1 MVRAIAP
8 GRMHRYRREDTT
20 MVRLVLALAVLTL
33 LTLAP
38 HASAGGI
45 SDEECPNIAGENTN
59 TCPAGTVGVPYSIRF
74 TEKEGSGCGP
84 GRQTFHFDSGILPP
98 GLTLALDGTLSGTSF
113 QPGTFKF
120 YVEMREPTDDP
131 AHCAGK
137 ETQKQFTLKI
147 RRQPWIISS
156 PALTPRS
163 EVGVP
168 FRIALRARGG
178 SGVFAWSL
186 ASGRLPAGLRLF
198 ADGSVEG
205 IPRSSGTPRFTVR
218 ATDAEG
224 RTVGWKV
231 EFAIAPKLRVQ
242 GRRQLPRAHTGR
254 SYRTDLVS
262 VGGVGPTT
270 WRLTRG
276 RLPRG
281 LRLES
286 ARGRLTGS
294 PTEAGTHAFTVEVR
308 DGLKAKDRGT
318 VRIVVG
324 RMRRDS
330 QE

>member
-20 MVRLVLALAVLTL
+20 MVRLVLALAVLAV

-74 TEKEGSGCGP
+74 TEKEGAGCGP

-113 QPGTFKF
+113 QPGTFRF
-120 YVEMREPTDDP
+120 YVEMREPTNDP

-168 FRIALRARGG
+168 LRIALRARGG
-178 SGVFAWSL
+178 SGIFAWSP
-186 ASGRLPAGLRLF
+186 ASGRLPKGLRLL
-198 ADGSVEG
+198 ADGTIE
-205 IPRSSGTPRFTVR
+205 GTPRSKGTYRFTAR
-218 ATDAEG
+218 ARDTEG
-224 RTVGWKV
+224 RAVTWKV
-231 EFAIAPKLRVQ
+231 ELAVAQRLRVH
-242 GRRQLPRAHTGR
+242 GRQLPRAQAGR
-254 SYRTDLVS
+254 SYRADLVS

-276 RLPRG
+276 RLPHG

-294 PTEAGTHAFTVEVR
+294 PTEAGTYIITVEVR
-308 DGLKAKDRGT
+308 DGLRATGDRAF
-318 VRIVVG
+318 RIVVG
-324 RMRRDS
+324 RPRR
-330 QE
+330 